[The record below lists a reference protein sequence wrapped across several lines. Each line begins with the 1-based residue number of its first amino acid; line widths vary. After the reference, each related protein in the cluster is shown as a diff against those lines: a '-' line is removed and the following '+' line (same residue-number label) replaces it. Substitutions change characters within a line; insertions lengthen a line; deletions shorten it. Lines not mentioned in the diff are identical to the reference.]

1 MSVKNDLVL
10 LLAGAMVM
18 APTAASAANALET
31 ARLEAASKIV
41 RANAGDLDVGQQHG
55 PNVNDD
61 SRNTFKDFRNFRN
74 WSDFRNFKDWSDF

>member
-41 RANAGDLDVGQQHG
+41 RAGAGDIDVGQQHG